1 MSAATLT
8 RETATPALFDLG
20 ADLEALAA
28 EEARKE
34 ARELCQRYL
43 GTWAD
48 SYGTTAKRDT
58 TITFAE
64 FQAAAERLSSA
75 A

>member
-8 RETATPALFDLG
+8 REIQTPALFDLG

-28 EEARKE
+28 EEARE
-34 ARELCQRYL
+34 ADRELCQRYL

-48 SYGTTAKRDT
+48 SYGTTAKRDKS
-58 TITFAE
+58 ISFAD
-64 FQAAAERLSSA
+64 FQAAAFRLSDA